1 MATLNDMFPGHT
13 GRLKLI
19 RIMLRLQMPQL
30 HRVPR
35 DRQLPRPIELLLL
48 DTLSQLK
55 RDVR

>member
-30 HRVPR
+30 HKVPR
-35 DRQLPRPIELLLL
+35 DQPLPRHIELLLL
-48 DTLSQLK
+48 DTLAQLN
-55 RDVR
+55 RTH